1 MNLKH
6 LHFSKKV
13 TAIIAFVLLALTGY
27 IDFRTGNELSLSVF
41 YLLPVS
47 LVALN
52 AGKTMGIYTAVISA
66 VVETAVQ
73 LWGGYRYS
81 TLWILFWNTGILMA
95 IYILLAVLAASFKHA
110 YEKEIEHA
118 AEMERINEEL
128 QASYREME
136 SFSYSVSHDLRA
148 PLRIINGLSDV
159 VLNDHYEKLD
169 DEGRRLLKII
179 QKNTERMEQLISAL
193 LNLSKIGRQEMRID
207 EIDMETATNLI
218 ADDLKAA
225 LPERTINVTVKDL
238 PAAHGD
244 AVLIRQ
250 VIANLLSN
258 AFKFTRDRD
267 IALVEVGS
275 WRNDGED
282 VFYVKDN
289 GAGFDMAY
297 ANKLFG
303 VFQRLHSLK
312 EFEGT
317 GIGLSIVERIIRRH
331 GGRVWA
337 EGKRNEGATF
347 YFALPIR
354 KN

>member
-1 MNLKH
+1 MDLRH
-6 LHFSKKV
+6 LQLSGKV
-13 TAIIAFVLLALTGY
+13 TAITAFILLALIGY
-27 IDFRTGNELSLSVF
+27 IDFKTGNELSLSVF

-47 LVALN
+47 LAALN
-52 AGKTMGIYTAVISA
+52 AGKTMGISTAVISA

-95 IYILLAVLAASFKHA
+95 MYILLAMLVAFFKDA
-110 YEKEIEHA
+110 YEKEMQHVS
-118 AEMERINEEL
+118 EMEKINEEL
-128 QASYREME
+128 QTSYREME

-148 PLRIINGLSDV
+148 PLRIINGLSDA
-159 VLNDHYEKLD
+159 VLKDHCEKLD
-169 DEGRRLLKII
+169 DEGRKLLKVI
-179 QKNTERMEQLISAL
+179 QKNTERMDKLISAL
-193 LNLSKIGRQEMRID
+193 LDLSKIGRQEMRID
-207 EIDMETATNLI
+207 EINMEKTAKLI
-218 ADDLKAA
+218 ADELKAGI
-225 LPERTINVTVKDL
+225 PERAISVTIKDL
-238 PAAHGD
+238 PSVHGD

-250 VIANLLSN
+250 VITNLLSN

-267 IALVEVGS
+267 VALVEIGS
-275 WRNDGED
+275 RRDGGDD

-297 ANKLFG
+297 GNKLFG

-317 GIGLSIVERIIRRH
+317 GVGLSIVERIIKRH

-347 YFALPIR
+347 YFALPAR
-354 KN
+354 KD